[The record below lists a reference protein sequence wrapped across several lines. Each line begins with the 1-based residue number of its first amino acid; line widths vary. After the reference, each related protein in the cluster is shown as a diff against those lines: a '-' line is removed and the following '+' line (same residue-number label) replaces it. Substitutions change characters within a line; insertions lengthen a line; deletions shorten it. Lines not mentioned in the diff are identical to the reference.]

1 MKMAEHATRA
11 PARNLPEAIARTV
24 RHEMGDLL
32 QTIYATVAILQKRL
46 PADLELERRVL
57 ADLRKRAESC
67 KQLIDAVHD
76 FIQPLELAPE
86 LTDLAD
92 LAETL
97 VATAR
102 ERFPSLLIETRP
114 QPVEP
119 ALVDGRRMALV
130 GEALLA
136 NACEAARQRVGFI
149 TGPGRNAGEIEWAVM
164 DDGPGFPTESLDC
177 LFLPFFTTR
186 HGHAGLGLASAQ
198 RIVRLHGGKIT
209 AENLPGGGLCVRI
222 VLPANGPTRL
232 QPGAARLGEPDA

>member
-46 PADLELERRVL
+46 PAELELERRVL
-57 ADLRKRAESC
+57 ADLRKRAEGC

-97 VATAR
+97 VAAAR
-102 ERFPSLLIETRP
+102 ERVPSLLIEPRP

-119 ALVDGRRMALV
+119 ALVDG
-130 GEALLA
+130 
-136 NACEAARQRVGFI
+136 
-149 TGPGRNAGEIEWAVM
+149 
-164 DDGPGFPTESLDC
+164 S
-177 LFLPFFTTR
+177 
-186 HGHAGLGLASAQ
+186 
-198 RIVRLHGGKIT
+198 RLHHGSR
-209 AENLPGGGLCVRI
+209 AECRRN
-222 VLPANGPTRL
+222 
-232 QPGAARLGEPDA
+232 